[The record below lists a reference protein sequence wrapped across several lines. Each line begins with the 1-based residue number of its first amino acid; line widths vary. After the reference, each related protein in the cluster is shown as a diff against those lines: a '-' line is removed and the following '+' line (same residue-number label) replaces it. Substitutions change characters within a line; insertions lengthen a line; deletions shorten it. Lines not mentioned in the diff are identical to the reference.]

1 VVDELIEEVLSAPD
15 RKSLIAACR
24 ALDRVLLWGHYMVPQ
39 WYKGEHHLVY
49 WNKFGRPEV
58 KPAYA
63 VGVDSW
69 WLDSEKQA
77 ALNALDKGLD

>member
-1 VVDELIEEVLSAPD
+1 MLSAPD
-15 RKSLIAACR
+15 RASLIAACH

-58 KPAYA
+58 KPLYDR
-63 VGVDSW
+63 GVLDIW
-69 WLDSEKQA
+69 WIDAQREA